1 MANFKPPTVGE
12 LRHKVIFQ
20 QLVSTPDGMGGTT
33 GTWQDVLSTWVRM
46 SAWKGKEVLSSN
58 QPATSAWFE
67 VAMRYRPNITPDM
80 RIIEPGGD
88 KVGRWYNIRFVNDP
102 DQRRRWLQLS
112 VEAIK
117 QP

>member
-1 MANFKPPTVGE
+1 MSTFKPPTAGQ
-12 LRHKVIFQ
+12 LRHRVKFQ
-20 QLVSTPDGMGGTT
+20 QFVSTPDGMGGST
-33 GTWQDVLSTWVRM
+33 GQWVDVLTTQVRKE
-46 SAWKGKEVLSSN
+46 AWKGREVLSSN

-80 RIIEPGGD
+80 RMVD
-88 KVGRWYNIRFVNDP
+88 ANSDHVGRWYNIRFIADP
-102 DQRRRWLQLS
+102 DERHQWLQLS